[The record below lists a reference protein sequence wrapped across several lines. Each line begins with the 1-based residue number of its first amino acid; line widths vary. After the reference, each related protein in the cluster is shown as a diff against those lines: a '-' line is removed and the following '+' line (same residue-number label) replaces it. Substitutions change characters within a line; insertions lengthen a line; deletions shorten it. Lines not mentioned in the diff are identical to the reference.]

1 MKKIILIT
9 LISLVTLG
17 ASAQLEAR
25 VEMTEN
31 IEGVCDL
38 QNVYA
43 LFPMFGDQ
51 VEAVC
56 PITKEELLKRISEL
70 QFIKDN
76 PKFKY
81 KGSINVIINC
91 KGEVVDC
98 KIEKDS
104 KNPEFNKQI
113 SELISSLGNWEAGKL
128 NKKEVDSSKFLY
140 IKIKKGKVTFD

>member
-9 LISLVTLG
+9 LISLASLG
-17 ASAQLEAR
+17 AVAQLEAR
-25 VEMTEN
+25 VEMTEE

-56 PITKEELLKRISEL
+56 PITKEEFLKRLNEL
-70 QFIKDN
+70 QYLKDN

-81 KGSINVIINC
+81 KGTIGIVINC
-91 KGEVVDC
+91 EGEVVDC
-98 KIEKDS
+98 KVDVKSKDA
-104 KNPEFNKQI
+104 EFNKQLT
-113 SELISSLGNWEAGKL
+113 ELMSSLGNWEPGKL
-128 NKKEVDSSKFLY
+128 DKKEVDSYQTYF
-140 IKIKKGKVTFD
+140 IKIKKGKVKYA